1 MKFQIRCISFSL
13 ILIFF
18 QTLHAAVDAEKI
30 IGANDLIQVKE
41 DASNIPFRY
50 RSLVDAF
57 GMLSMG
63 CTATHIGRGIVLS
76 AGHCFWAPPEAVEN
90 LSCADVS
97 VAWGLRG
104 QKTAYLVSKCEKIIM
119 AQRSHLGD
127 FAIIQVSPVPP
138 VAIPPDVQRRAI
150 IGDTLTLFSHP
161 DAQPLFWSQLC
172 GVERKLD
179 PALPPNSIQHQ
190 CDTNPGSSGAAIIN
204 ALSLKIVGIHDG
216 GRVDE
221 KGQGMN
227 YGTFIMDS
235 PMTQKL
241 ISLGF

>member
-1 MKFQIRCISFSL
+1 MKLQIRNILFLIVTLLAVGSHGSL
-13 ILIFF
+13 D
-18 QTLHAAVDAEKI
+18 VEKI
-30 IGANDLIQVKE
+30 IGENDLIAVKE

-50 RSLVDAF
+50 RDKIDAF

-63 CTATHIGRGIVLS
+63 CTATHIGKGIVVS
-76 AGHCFWAPPEAVEN
+76 AGHCFWAPPEAIEN
-90 LSCADVS
+90 QSCAEVS
-97 VAWGLRG
+97 VAWGVRG
-104 QKTAYLVSKCEKIIM
+104 QKAAYLVSKCEKIIM
-119 AQRSHLGD
+119 AQKSHLGD

-138 VAIPPDVQRRAI
+138 VFISPDLHRRAI
-150 IGDTLTLFSHP
+150 IGDTLTIFSHP
-161 DAQPLFWSQLC
+161 DGLPLFWSQLC

-179 PALPPNSIQHQ
+179 PALPPTSIQYQ
-190 CDTNPGSSGAAIIN
+190 CDTNPGSSGAAIID

-216 GRVDE
+216 GRVDD

-235 PMTQKL
+235 PMTNKL